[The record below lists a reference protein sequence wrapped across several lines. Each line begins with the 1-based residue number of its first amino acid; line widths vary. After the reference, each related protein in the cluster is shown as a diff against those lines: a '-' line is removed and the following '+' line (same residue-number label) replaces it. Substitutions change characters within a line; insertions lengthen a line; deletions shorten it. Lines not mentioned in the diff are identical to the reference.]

1 MPVYEG
7 WKLWK
12 RNGPLSVYDIRTYGS
27 IFLGYVAFSS
37 ICKYLQHNHS
47 GIVIFLFLGLNIC

>member
-12 RNGPLSVYDIRTYGS
+12 RNGPLSVYDPRMFGS
-27 IFLGYVAFSS
+27 IFIGYVAFSALS
-37 ICKYLQHNHS
+37 KFMQYNFS
-47 GIVIFLFLGLNIC
+47 GLVNT